1 MDMDNHSRSSAK
13 RLTKQPPPQNSK
25 TSIMN
30 QATHSSLHRQPSQS
44 PASSQNSHDPQR
56 TPTSSNSSLDRPGNP
71 SSDPYPRHH
80 QYARQSFEETVPD
93 EFNPHPG
100 TLSSL
105 DSTKATG
112 YPTSLRRP
120 GPPPSSHTAPYGK
133 AMSPSL
139 RPSASFS
146 STDRS
151 FDRVRS
157 GSESGYSS
165 SSKRYSDDANGV
177 KAGKKK
183 SMMSSFIG
191 SVIGSPRPNP
201 VKISAP
207 ENPVH
212 VTHVGFDNQTG
223 QFTVRIHSS
232 THVSNPYSIMSSRKW
247 RPLTNGGPPLL
258 LILPLPVLFPLVL
271 DYFAGKK
278 RLLSHLGATQGMAE
292 VALGEW
298 YHGYRTG
305 AESSSHCRHH
315 GILQRHR
322 RRSSRR
328 QRLAQIR

>member
-1 MDMDNHSRSSAK
+1 MDNHSRSSAK

-25 TSIMN
+25 TYIMN
-30 QATHSSLHRQPSQS
+30 QASHSSLHRQPSQS

-56 TPTSSNSSLDRPGNP
+56 TPTSSNSSLDRSGNP
-71 SSDPYPRHH
+71 SSSDPYPRHH

-223 QFTVRIHSS
+223 QFTVRTHSCN
-232 THVSNPYSIMSSRKW
+232 HVSILHIIVSIREW
-247 RPLTNGGPPLL
+247 RPLTNSGPPLL
-258 LILPLPVLFPLVL
+258 LPLPLP
-271 DYFAGKK
+271 
-278 RLLSHLGATQGMAE
+278 LLSL
-292 VALGEW
+292 LLPDYRPGEK
-298 YHGYRTG
+298 R
-305 AESSSHCRHH
+305 
-315 GILQRHR
+315 
-322 RRSSRR
+322 
-328 QRLAQIR
+328 